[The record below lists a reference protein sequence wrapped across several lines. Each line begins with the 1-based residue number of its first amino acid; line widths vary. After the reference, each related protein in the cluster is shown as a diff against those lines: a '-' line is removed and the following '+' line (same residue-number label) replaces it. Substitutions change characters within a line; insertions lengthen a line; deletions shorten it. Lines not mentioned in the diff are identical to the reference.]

1 MLCIAA
7 SRPLTQMEVHSRGH
21 MEPIENRRLE
31 ATSDDETSANADF
44 SGVKRRD
51 LLLLRDKIVFLNLQ
65 LLDF

>member
-1 MLCIAA
+1 
-7 SRPLTQMEVHSRGH
+7 MEVHSRGH
-21 MEPIENRRLE
+21 MEPIENRQLE

-44 SGVKRRD
+44 SGVERRD